1 MLTKAVLPKG
11 INKKTFAKVMDKF
24 RNIVGDEWVKVE
36 LDQLAPY
43 ARIMVPDPTEL
54 HQPSAAVA
62 PSSKEE
68 IQAILKIA
76 NKYKIPLW
84 TISVG
89 RNFGYG
95 AAAPATPGQVVLDL
109 KRMNKII
116 EVDPELGTALIEPG
130 VTFKQLF
137 DYLKEHDLP
146 FWVNKPAPAPVVGP
160 MGFTLERGQ
169 GYTRYQEQA
178 QHFSGMEV
186 MLADGSVVK
195 TGMGGPENSKVWQAY
210 RWGYGPWVDGLFT
223 QSNYGIVTKLGLWLM
238 KKPKNT
244 MTYVVGL
251 DSEEKAAK
259 AIDVVRELRMDG
271 IIDTGLVFHLSY
283 GVAMSQ
289 KRSEFY
295 PGPGSVPDEV
305 WDGVSKK
312 MGIPLWTSAGT
323 LYGTEEQIALS
334 AKMVKEAFEKIG
346 GVFQYEHEVSGPAI
360 VMMKNMKM
368 LGTDALSLEDFAI
381 FNYRGGGSAWFG
393 PMIPAKAEDAANCHK
408 IIKKH
413 LHEYGFDF
421 MGGYM
426 CGYSGRNFEAATV
439 LLYDRNNP
447 EETAKAKECQM
458 KIIEETTKA
467 GYPIYRASTV
477 VMDQVA
483 DLYGEERKALNN
495 RLKDALDPNHIL
507 SPGKSGI
514 H

>member
-1 MLTKAVLPKG
+1 MLSKAVLPKG
-11 INKKTFAKVMDKF
+11 VEKKTFAKVMEKF
-24 RNIVGDEWVKVE
+24 RGIVGADWVKVE

-62 PSSKEE
+62 PANIEE
-68 IQAILKIA
+68 IQAILAIA
-76 NKYKIPLW
+76 NEYKIPLW

-95 AAAPATPGQVVLDL
+95 AAAPATAGQVVLDL
-109 KRMNKII
+109 NRMKKI
-116 EVDPELGTALIEPG
+116 EVDAELGTALIEPG
-130 VTFKQLF
+130 VTFKELF
-137 DYLKEHDLP
+137 DYLQANDLP

-178 QHFSGMEV
+178 QHFCGMEV
-186 MLADGSVVK
+186 LLADGSLVR

-223 QSNYGIVTKLGLWLM
+223 QSNLGIVTKLGIWLM
-238 KKPKNT
+238 KKPKQT
-244 MTYVVGL
+244 MTYIVGL
-251 DSEEKAAK
+251 DSAEQASK
-259 AIDVVRELRMDG
+259 AIEVARDLRMDG
-271 IIDTGLVFHLSY
+271 VIDTGLIFHLSY
-283 GVAMSQ
+283 GVAMTQ

-295 PGPGSVPDEV
+295 PGPGPVPDQV
-305 WDGVSKK
+305 WQAVSDQTGV
-312 MGIPLWTSAGT
+312 PLWSSAGT
-323 LYGTEEQIALS
+323 LYGTEEQIAVN
-334 AKMVKEAFEKIG
+334 AKIVKEAFEAIG
-346 GVFQYEHEVSGPAI
+346 GTFNYEDQVKGPGVI
-360 VMMKNMKM
+360 MLKNMKM

-381 FNYRGGGSAWFG
+381 FNYRGGGGAWFG
-393 PMIPAKAEDAANCHK
+393 PMIPSKAEDADKCHA
-408 IIKKH
+408 IIKKNMND
-413 LHEYGFDF
+413 YGFDYI
-421 MGGYM
+421 GGYM

-439 LLYDRNNP
+439 LLYDRNDP
-447 EETAKAKECQM
+447 EEMARAKECQM
-458 KIIEETTKA
+458 KIIEETTEA
-467 GYPIYRASTV
+467 GYPIYRAATT

-483 DLYGEERKALNN
+483 GLYGEAQQALNQ

>member
-11 INKKTFAKVMDKF
+11 IDKKTFATAIKEFRKV
-24 RNIVGDEWVKVE
+24 VGEKWVKVE

-62 PSSKEE
+62 PASVEE
-68 IQAILKIA
+68 IQTILKIA
-76 NKYKIPLW
+76 NQYKIPLW

-95 AAAPATPGQVVLDL
+95 AAAPVTAGQVVLDL

-137 DYLKEHDLP
+137 DYLKENDIPL
-146 FWVNKPAPAPVVGP
+146 WVNKPAPAPVVGP

-186 MLADGSVVK
+186 LLADGSLVR
-195 TGMGGPENSKVWQAY
+195 TGMGGPENSKVWQCY

-223 QSNYGIVTKLGLWLM
+223 QSNFGIVTKLGLWLM
-238 KKPKNT
+238 KKPKKT
-244 MTYVVGL
+244 MTYIVSL
-251 DSEEKAAK
+251 DTLEKANK
-259 AIDVVRELRMDG
+259 AIEVVRDLRLDG
-271 IIDTGLVFHLSY
+271 VIDMGLIFHMSY
-283 GVAMSQ
+283 GVAMTQ

-295 PGPGSVPDEV
+295 PGPGSVPDAM
-305 WDGVSKK
+305 WKGVADKL
-312 MGIPLWTSAGT
+312 GIPLWSSAGT
-323 LYGTEEQIALS
+323 LYGNDEQIA
-334 AKMVKEAFEKIG
+334 ANANIIKAAFEKIG
-346 GVFQYEHEVSGPAI
+346 GKFQFEHEVTGPGI

-381 FNYRGGGSAWFG
+381 FNYRGGGAAWFG
-393 PMIPAKAEDAANCHK
+393 PMIPAKAEDADKCYK
-408 IIKKH
+408 IIKKN
-413 LHEYGFDF
+413 LDEYGFDY

-439 LLYDRNNP
+439 MLFNKADP
-447 EETAKAKECQM
+447 VETARAKECQM
-458 KIIEETTKA
+458 KIIDETTKA
-467 GYPIYRASTV
+467 GYPIYRAATP

-483 DLYGEERKALNN
+483 KLFGEGQHNLNM
-495 RLKDALDPNHIL
+495 RLKEALDPNHIL